1 MAGVSN
7 NADALDFDSLLAQ
20 GEGMMGTSAIKD
32 QSERVLDVE
41 LDRIRPFELNRSL
54 TEEQVEKAAEELA
67 AEDWVLLHPVVL
79 VPDDSGKADYVVI
92 SGEKRWRAFRHG
104 KKKTIKSRVFEGMTA
119 RELHR
124 KNIKANTEIEEE
136 DLPTLAVRIKVYKEA
151 HNLSNKEVAEDFK
164 KSQGYISDYI
174 NHFSQLREIP
184 LVRDIYDVD
193 GVTDMLLLKHLI
205 MIYKKSDSAA
215 RSIVAF
221 GKANGCFNRDF
232 VLGAYKLDLYGD
244 IEAQLRS
251 WLANGLTKE
260 ALNHPM
266 NEEGEFSSPDSTID
280 DKPNS
285 NILSDKLKDEE
296 QLDFEDFINQKTESV
311 SVSENI
317 NSDSSCDGDEGESQD
332 DDFDGRDD
340 DDLVDHDED
349 VESLSPVKK
358 RALSQAE
365 ISVHYE
371 GDNYFL
377 ALDLIA
383 DEEDKIVIRSVSG
396 KLSVVDPAL
405 VKISYVS

>member
-7 NADALDFDSLLAQ
+7 DADALDFDSLLAE
-20 GEGMMGTSAIKD
+20 GEGMMGTSTEKD
-32 QSERVLDVE
+32 QSERVLDIE
-41 LDRIRPFELNRSL
+41 LDRIRPFELNRAL
-54 TEEQVEKAAEELA
+54 TEEQVKKAAEELA

-104 KKKTIKSRVFEGMTA
+104 GKETIKSRIFEGMTA

-136 DLPTLAVRIKVYKEA
+136 DLPTLAVRIKVYKDT

-174 NHFSQLREIP
+174 NHFSQLRDIP

-193 GVTDMLLLKHLI
+193 GVSDMLLLKHLI

-244 IEAQLRS
+244 IEAQLRT

-260 ALNHPM
+260 ALSQAM
-266 NEEGEFSSPDSTID
+266 NEEGELSSTGSAID
-280 DKPNS
+280 DKTS
-285 NILSDKLKDEE
+285 SSAGKMKDEE
-296 QLDFEDFINQKTESV
+296 QLDLDGVPGSEGDGLDGAEGDGLDGAENDGLDGPEDDES
-311 SVSENI
+311 
-317 NSDSSCDGDEGESQD
+317 G
-332 DDFDGRDD
+332 
-340 DDLVDHDED
+340 
-349 VESLSPVKK
+349 SPVKK

-365 ISVHYE
+365 ISVQYE

-377 ALDLIA
+377 ALDLVA

-396 KLSVVDPAL
+396 KLSVVDPDL

>member
-7 NADALDFDSLLAQ
+7 DADALDFDSLLAE
-20 GEGMMGTSAIKD
+20 GEGMMGSSAEKD
-32 QSERVLDVE
+32 QSERVLDIE
-41 LDRIRPFELNRSL
+41 LGRIRPFELNRAL
-54 TEEQVEKAAEELA
+54 TEEQVKKAAEELA

-104 KKKTIKSRVFEGMTA
+104 GMETIKSRIFEGMTA

-136 DLPTLAVRIKVYKEA
+136 DLPTLAVRIKVYKET
-151 HNLSNKEVAEDFK
+151 HNLSNKEVSEDFK

-205 MIYKKSDSAA
+205 MIHKKSDSAA
-215 RSIVAF
+215 RSIVGF

-244 IEAQLRS
+244 IEAQLRT

-260 ALNHPM
+260 ALNQAM
-266 NEEGEFSSPDSTID
+266 NEEGELTSPSSAID
-280 DKPNS
+280 DES
-285 NILSDKLKDEE
+285 SANISPGKQKDEE
-296 QLDFEDFINQKTESV
+296 QLDIEDA
-311 SVSENI
+311 I
-317 NSDSSCDGDEGESQD
+317 NSDIEGIHKGGSGDEYEEEPQGDDIGGSED
-332 DDFDGRDD
+332 DDFDE
-340 DDLVDHDED
+340 HEED
-349 VESLSPVKK
+349 VESGSPVKK
-358 RALSQAE
+358 RALSKAE
-365 ISVHYE
+365 ISVQYE

-377 ALDLIA
+377 ALDLVA

>member
-7 NADALDFDSLLAQ
+7 DADALDFDSLLAE
-20 GEGMMGTSAIKD
+20 GEGMMGSSAEKD
-32 QSERVLDVE
+32 QSERVLDIE
-41 LDRIRPFELNRSL
+41 LSRIRPFELNRAL
-54 TEEQVEKAAEELA
+54 TEEQVRKAAEELA

-104 KKKTIKSRVFEGMTA
+104 GKETIKSRIFEGMTA

-136 DLPTLAVRIKVYKEA
+136 DLPTLAVRIKVYKET

-174 NHFSQLREIP
+174 NHFSQLREIS

-244 IEAQLRS
+244 IEALLRT

-260 ALNHPM
+260 ALSQAM
-266 NEEGEFSSPDSTID
+266 NEEGGLSSPASAID
-280 DKPNS
+280 DKSNS
-285 NILSDKLKDEE
+285 SVSSGKMKDEE
-296 QLDFEDFINQKTESV
+296 QLDLEGVINSEGEDITG
-311 SVSENI
+311 SENMNII
-317 NSDSSCDGDEGESQD
+317 NSDDVHEDDDIAVHEEEPQEHVIKEQNEDFEGE
-332 DDFDGRDD
+332 
-340 DDLVDHDED
+340 
-349 VESLSPVKK
+349 SPVKK

-365 ISVHYE
+365 ISVQYD

-377 ALDLIA
+377 ALDLVA